1 MRTEGGSIY
10 LGFPH
15 HSDAQGS
22 LRTYARPEL
31 GHGVQCDSLFT
42 SDMGQHI
49 VLLECVEKYNSVVSH
64 T

>member
-22 LRTYARPEL
+22 PRTYARPEL
-31 GHGVQCDSLFT
+31 GHGVQCDSLFI

-49 VLLECVEKYNSVVSH
+49 VLLECVEK
-64 T
+64 